1 MRDIMSQEFFDDDDS
16 IHLFQLVH
24 MLQRSAM
31 MHMGLLQDSEGRVH
45 YNLGET
51 KAAIDTLSM
60 LKTKMKGNLS
70 SKEGTMLNGIISE
83 LQLQFVKAPSR
94 QRALEDQVSESEAIR
109 ETFTNPKEGPSEIIS
124 DEEE

>member
-1 MRDIMSQEFFDDDDS
+1 MDKEFFDDESS

-51 KAAIDTLSM
+51 KAAIDTLNM
-60 LKTKMKGNLS
+60 LKQKMAGNLTE
-70 SKEGTMLNGIISE
+70 KESTMLNGIISE
-83 LQLQFVKAPSR
+83 LQLQFVKAPAR
-94 QRALEDQVSESEAIR
+94 QRALEDQVAETEAVR
-109 ETFTNPKEGPSEIIS
+109 ETFTKPQDGPSEIII

>member
-1 MRDIMSQEFFDDDDS
+1 MTNEFFDDEGS

-31 MHMGLLQDSEGRVH
+31 MHMGLLQDSDGRVH

-51 KAAIDTLSM
+51 KAAINTLSM
-60 LKTKMKGNLS
+60 MKTKMDGNLT
-70 SKEGTMLNGIISE
+70 SKESTMLNGIISE
-83 LQLQFVKAPSR
+83 LQLQFVKAPAR
-94 QRALEDQVSESEAIR
+94 QRALEDQVAESEAVR
-109 ETFTNPKEGPSEIIS
+109 ETFTNPKDAPSEIIT

>member
-1 MRDIMSQEFFDDDDS
+1 MDKEFFDDESS
-16 IHLFQLVH
+16 IHLFQLIH

-51 KAAIDTLSM
+51 KAAIDTLNM
-60 LKTKMKGNLS
+60 LKQKMAGNLTK
-70 SKEGTMLNGIISE
+70 KESTMLNGIISE
-83 LQLQFVKAPSR
+83 LQLQFVKAPAR
-94 QRALEDQVSESEAIR
+94 QRALEDQVAETEAVR
-109 ETFTNPKEGPSEIIS
+109 ETFTNPQDGASEIII

>member
-1 MRDIMSQEFFDDDDS
+1 MMVDEFFDDENS
-16 IHLFQLVH
+16 AHLFQLIH

-31 MHMGLLQDSEGRVH
+31 MHMGLLQDSEGRAH
-45 YNLGET
+45 YNFGET

-60 LKTKMKGNLS
+60 LKEKMKGNLT
-70 SKEGTMLNGIISE
+70 SKESTMLNGIVSE

-94 QRALEDQVSESEAIR
+94 QRALEDQVAESEAVR
-109 ETFTNPKEGPSEIIS
+109 ETFTDPKNSPAEIIT

>member
-1 MRDIMSQEFFDDDDS
+1 MSQEFFDDDNS
-16 IHLFQLVH
+16 AHLFQLIH

-31 MHMGLLQDSEGRVH
+31 MHMGMLQDSEGRVH

-60 LKTKMKGNLS
+60 LKSKMTGNLTQ
-70 SKEGTMLNGIISE
+70 KESTMLNGIISE

-94 QRALEDQVSESEAIR
+94 QRALEDQVAESEAVR
-109 ETFTNPKEGPSEIIS
+109 ETFTNPQEGPSEIIT

>member
-1 MRDIMSQEFFDDDDS
+1 MSDEFFDDETS
-16 IHLFQLVH
+16 THLFQLVH

-31 MHMGLLQDSEGRVH
+31 MHMGMLQDSEGKVH

-60 LKTKMKGNLS
+60 MKEKMQGNLS
-70 SKEGTMLNGIISE
+70 SKESTMLNGIISE
-83 LQLQFVKAPSR
+83 LQLQFIKAPSR
-94 QRALEDQVSESEAIR
+94 QRDLEDQVSESEAVR
-109 ETFTNPKEGPSEIIS
+109 DTFTNPKDGPVEILT

>member
-1 MRDIMSQEFFDDDDS
+1 MVGKFFDDENS
-16 IHLFQLVH
+16 TELFQLIH

-31 MHMGLLQDSEGRVH
+31 MHMGLLQDSEGRAH

-60 LKTKMKGNLS
+60 LKEKTKGNLT
-70 SKEGTMLNGIISE
+70 SKESTMLNGVISE
-83 LQLQFVKAPSR
+83 LQLQFIKAPAR
-94 QRALEDQVSESEAIR
+94 QRALEDQVAESEAVR
-109 ETFTNPKEGPSEIIS
+109 ETFTNPQNSPAEIIS

>member
-1 MRDIMSQEFFDDDDS
+1 MSQEFFDDDNS
-16 IHLFQLVH
+16 AHFFQLIH
-24 MLQRSAM
+24 MVQRSAM
-31 MHMGLLQDSEGRVH
+31 MHMGMLQDSEGRVH

-60 LKTKMKGNLS
+60 LKAKTTGNLTP
-70 SKEGTMLNGIISE
+70 KESTMLNGIISE

-94 QRALEDQVSESEAIR
+94 QRALEDQVAESEAVR
-109 ETFTNPKEGPSEIIS
+109 ETFTNPQEGPSEIIA

>member
-1 MRDIMSQEFFDDDDS
+1 MSQEFFDDDNS
-16 IHLFQLVH
+16 AHLFQLIH

-31 MHMGLLQDSEGRVH
+31 MHMGMLQDSEGRVH

-60 LKTKMKGNLS
+60 LKAKMTGNLTP
-70 SKEGTMLNGIISE
+70 KESTMLNGIIYE

-94 QRALEDQVSESEAIR
+94 QRALEDQVAESEAVR
-109 ETFTNPKEGPSEIIS
+109 ETFTNPQEGPSEIIA

>member
-1 MRDIMSQEFFDDDDS
+1 MSQEFFDDDDS

-31 MHMGLLQDSEGRVH
+31 MHMGLLQDSEGMVH

-94 QRALEDQVSESEAIR
+94 QRALEDQVSESEAVR
-109 ETFTNPKEGPSEIIS
+109 ETFTNPKEGPSEIIA

>member
-1 MRDIMSQEFFDDDDS
+1 MAQEFFDDES
-16 IHLFQLVH
+16 SAHLFQLIH

-31 MHMGLLQDSEGRVH
+31 MHMGMLQDSEGRVH

-60 LKTKMKGNLS
+60 LKSKMKGNLT
-70 SKEGTMLNGIISE
+70 SKESTMLNGIISE

-94 QRALEDQVSESEAIR
+94 QRALEDQVAESEAVS
-109 ETFTNPKEGPSEIIS
+109 ETFSNPQDGPSEIIT

>member
-1 MRDIMSQEFFDDDDS
+1 MEREFFDDDTS

-31 MHMGLLQDSEGRVH
+31 MHMGLLQDTEGKVH

-60 LKTKMKGNLS
+60 LKNKMSGNLTN
-70 SKEGTMLNGIISE
+70 KESTMMNGIISE

-94 QRALEDQVSESEAIR
+94 QRELEDQVAESEAVR
-109 ETFTNPKEGPSEIIS
+109 ETFTNPQKGPSEIIV

>member
-1 MRDIMSQEFFDDDDS
+1 MAGEFFDDEGS
-16 IHLFQLVH
+16 AHLFQLVH

-31 MHMGLLQDSEGRVH
+31 MNMGMLQDSEGRVH

-60 LKTKMKGNLS
+60 LKEKMTGNLT
-70 SKEGTMLNGIISE
+70 SKERTMLNGIISE
-83 LQLQFVKAPSR
+83 LQLQFIKAPAR
-94 QRALEDQVSESEAIR
+94 QRELEDQVAETEAVR
-109 ETFTNPKEGPSEIIS
+109 ETFTNPQDGPSEIIT

>member
-1 MRDIMSQEFFDDDDS
+1 MEKEFFDDDMS
-16 IHLFQLVH
+16 AHFFQLVL

-31 MHMGLLQDSEGRVH
+31 MHMGLLPDSEGRAH

-60 LKTKMKGNLS
+60 FKEKTTGNLTP
-70 SKEGTMLNGIISE
+70 KESTMLNGIISE
-83 LQLQFVKAPSR
+83 LQLQFVKAPAR
-94 QRALEDQVSESEAIR
+94 QRELEDQVEESQAIK
-109 ETFTNPKEGPSEIIS
+109 ETFTNPKESPSEVIV

>member
-1 MRDIMSQEFFDDDDS
+1 
-16 IHLFQLVH
+16 

-31 MHMGLLQDSEGRVH
+31 MHMGMIQDSEGRVH

-60 LKTKMKGNLS
+60 LKAKMTGNLTL
-70 SKEGTMLNGIISE
+70 KESTMLNGIISE

-94 QRALEDQVSESEAIR
+94 QRALEDQVAESEAVR
-109 ETFTNPKEGPSEIIS
+109 ETFTNPQEGPSEIIA

>member
-1 MRDIMSQEFFDDDDS
+1 MEKEFFDDDMS
-16 IHLFQLVH
+16 AHLFQLVL

-31 MHMGLLQDSEGRVH
+31 MHMGLLPDSEGRVH

-60 LKTKMKGNLS
+60 VKEKTTGNLT
-70 SKEGTMLNGIISE
+70 SKESTMLNGIISE
-83 LQLQFVKAPSR
+83 LQLQFVKAPAR
-94 QRALEDQVSESEAIR
+94 QRELEDQVEESQAIK
-109 ETFTNPKEGPSEIIS
+109 ETFINPKESPSEVIV

>member
-1 MRDIMSQEFFDDDDS
+1 MAGEFFDDEDS
-16 IHLFQLVH
+16 AHLFQLVH

-31 MHMGLLQDSEGRVH
+31 MNMGMLQDSEGRVH

-60 LKTKMKGNLS
+60 LKEKMDGNLT
-70 SKEGTMLNGIISE
+70 SKESTMLNGIVSE
-83 LQLQFVKAPSR
+83 LQLQFIKAPAR
-94 QRALEDQVSESEAIR
+94 QRELEDQVAETEAVR
-109 ETFTNPKEGPSEIIS
+109 ETFTNPQDGPSEIIT

>member
-1 MRDIMSQEFFDDDDS
+1 MSQEFFDDDDS

-94 QRALEDQVSESEAIR
+94 QRALEDQVSESEAVR
-109 ETFTNPKEGPSEIIS
+109 KTFTNPKEGPSEIIA

>member
-1 MRDIMSQEFFDDDDS
+1 MSQEFFDDDDS

-45 YNLGET
+45 FNLGET

-94 QRALEDQVSESEAIR
+94 QRALEDQVSESEAVR

>member
-1 MRDIMSQEFFDDDDS
+1 MTNEFFDDEGS

-60 LKTKMKGNLS
+60 MKTNFWDPLTGPKVTFLHHFLKYLVLHGSVLRYSAK
-70 SKEGTMLNGIISE
+70 
-83 LQLQFVKAPSR
+83 
-94 QRALEDQVSESEAIR
+94 
-109 ETFTNPKEGPSEIIS
+109 
-124 DEEE
+124 

>member
-1 MRDIMSQEFFDDDDS
+1 MAGEFFDDEGS
-16 IHLFQLVH
+16 AHLFQLVH

-31 MHMGLLQDSEGRVH
+31 MNMGLLQDSEGRVH

-60 LKTKMKGNLS
+60 LKEKMAGNLT
-70 SKEGTMLNGIISE
+70 SKESTMLNGIISE
-83 LQLQFVKAPSR
+83 LQLQFIKAPAR
-94 QRALEDQVSESEAIR
+94 QRELEDQVAETEAVR
-109 ETFTNPKEGPSEIIS
+109 ETFTNPQDGPTEIIT

>member
-1 MRDIMSQEFFDDDDS
+1 MEKEFFDDDIS
-16 IHLFQLVH
+16 AHFFQLVL

-31 MHMGLLQDSEGRVH
+31 MHMGLLPDSEGRVH

-60 LKTKMKGNLS
+60 FKEKTAGNLTD
-70 SKEGTMLNGIISE
+70 KESTMLNGIISE
-83 LQLQFVKAPSR
+83 LQLQFVKAPAR
-94 QRALEDQVSESEAIR
+94 QRALEDQVEESEAVK
-109 ETFTNPKEGPSEIIS
+109 ETFLNPQEGPAEIIT

>member
-1 MRDIMSQEFFDDDDS
+1 
-16 IHLFQLVH
+16 

-31 MHMGLLQDSEGRVH
+31 MHMGMLQDSEGRVH

-60 LKTKMKGNLS
+60 LKAKMTGNLTP
-70 SKEGTMLNGIISE
+70 KESTMLNGIISE

-94 QRALEDQVSESEAIR
+94 QRALEDQVAESEAVR
-109 ETFTNPKEGPSEIIS
+109 ETFTNPQEGPSEIIA

>member
-1 MRDIMSQEFFDDDDS
+1 MSQEFFDDEDS
-16 IHLFQLVH
+16 AHLFQLIH

-31 MHMGLLQDSEGRVH
+31 MHMGMLQDSEGRVH

-60 LKTKMKGNLS
+60 LKVKMTGNLTV
-70 SKEGTMLNGIISE
+70 KESTMLNGVISE
-83 LQLQFVKAPSR
+83 LQMQFVKAPAR
-94 QRALEDQVSESEAIR
+94 QRALEDQVAESEAVR
-109 ETFTNPKEGPSEIIS
+109 ETFTSPQEGPSEIIA

>member
-1 MRDIMSQEFFDDDDS
+1 MAQEFFDDEGS
-16 IHLFQLVH
+16 AHLFQLVH

-31 MHMGLLQDSEGRVH
+31 MHMGLIQDSEGRVH

-60 LKTKMKGNLS
+60 MKEKMDGNLTP
-70 SKEGTMLNGIISE
+70 KESTMLNGIISE

-94 QRALEDQVSESEAIR
+94 QRALEDQVAESEAVR
-109 ETFTNPKEGPSEIIS
+109 ETFTNPQDSPSEIIA

>member
-1 MRDIMSQEFFDDDDS
+1 MSQEFFDDDDS

-51 KAAIDTLSM
+51 KAAIETLSM

-94 QRALEDQVSESEAIR
+94 QRALEDQVSESEAVR
-109 ETFTNPKEGPSEIIS
+109 ETFTNPKEGPSEIIA

>member
-1 MRDIMSQEFFDDDDS
+1 MDKEFFDDESS

-51 KAAIDTLSM
+51 KAAIDTLNM
-60 LKTKMKGNLS
+60 LKQKMAGNLTE
-70 SKEGTMLNGIISE
+70 K
-83 LQLQFVKAPSR
+83 QR
-94 QRALEDQVSESEAIR
+94 Q
-109 ETFTNPKEGPSEIIS
+109 TNNNLKKTYPKPRKN
-124 DEEE
+124 